1 MFVLRSGRS
10 LGVCQREAVKARSSV
25 GRLFF
30 FEVREGRLR
39 KVVVRKGR
47 GGQLDV
53 REEVVPKRSFK
64 M

>member
-1 MFVLRSGRS
+1 M
-10 LGVCQREAVKARSSV
+10 SS
-25 GRLFF
+25 FF
-30 FEVREGRLR
+30 FEVRKGRLR

-53 REEVVPKRSFK
+53 REEVVLKSRSFK